1 MILGMSRFK
10 VANGMEAQVKDA
22 FLHRPHLV
30 DHVPGFLGMETFT
43 EEKDASAFYL
53 LTRWT
58 DAGSFRAWHASP
70 AHHQS
75 HRGIPK
81 GLKLD
86 PSFTEIF
93 VLDRLSDAQLTPSLR
108 ENIDDAGELLAH
120 VLGASEALHFL
131 VATGEGIITA
141 CNAAIARALALPEA
155 TLIGSSLWERL
166 AEADSRALQ
175 ERFESGTRSPA
186 ERFSLTFTGGP
197 EPFQLS
203 CWVDFHPTHLT
214 LVGEPALQRDDGY
227 DEELF
232 GLNNELAVLA
242 RENARRGKELDRAK
256 AKLQATLDELQRTHW
271 HLRKISEVLPMCV
284 ECGKVKPGE
293 GEWESVANYLREN
306 SLFLSHGCCP
316 ECVEKL
322 QADLGGGGAET
333 N

>member
-1 MILGMSRFK
+1 MILGLSRFK
-10 VANGMEAQVKDA
+10 AANGMEAQVKDS

-30 DHVPGFLGMETFT
+30 DHVPGCLGMETFT

-58 DAGSFRAWHASP
+58 DAESFRAWHASP
-70 AHHQS
+70 AHHES
-75 HRGIPK
+75 PRGIPR

-93 VLDRLSDAQLTPSLR
+93 VLDRLSGAELSPSLR
-108 ENIDDAGELLAH
+108 ENVDDAGELLAN
-120 VLGASEALHFL
+120 VLSASETLHFL

-141 CNAAIARALALPEA
+141 CNPAIARALAIPET
-155 TLIGSSLWERL
+155 TLAGSSLWEQL
-166 AEADSRALQ
+166 TEADGRTLR
-175 ERFESGTRSPA
+175 ERFASGRRSPA
-186 ERFSLTFTGGP
+186 ERFSLSFTGGP
-197 EPFQLS
+197 EPFTLS
-203 CWVDFHPTHLT
+203 CWVDFHPAHFTI
-214 LVGEPALQRDDGY
+214 VGEPALKRDAGY

-256 AKLQATLDELQRTHW
+256 ANLQETLDELHRTHW

-293 GEWESVANYLREN
+293 GEWESVVNYLREN

-316 ECVEKL
+316 DCMEKL
-322 QADLGGGGAET
+322 QANLGVGGTG
-333 N
+333 